1 MSCVSPAECQSPI
14 GRPAVQADGSG
25 ALEKPNPGTPRLQSA
40 TSATKSAQNGH
51 HGRAERRP
59 LSGVEQ
65 TSIERC
71 KMSGDDPKRTNARV
85 VRRNETARAAATN
98 FERDQAVRPYPGRR
112 DDGRYAIQ
120 QCRDTIRAAASIHPT

>member
-71 KMSGDDPKRTNARV
+71 KMSGDDPGCVKTLRLSDSHRMIL
-85 VRRNETARAAATN
+85 AAAGGSY
-98 FERDQAVRPYPGRR
+98 EAV
-112 DDGRYAIQ
+112 
-120 QCRDTIRAAASIHPT
+120 C